1 METLLKDLRFG
12 IRMMARSPGFTLV
25 ALITI
30 ALGIGANTAIF
41 SVVNTVL
48 LRPLPYADP
57 DRLVVLWEKQ
67 GRIDQASPSLP
78 DFVDWRQRNQSF
90 EQMAIARRDN
100 VNLTGA
106 GEPERLIA
114 RMVTANFF

>member
-1 METLLKDLRFG
+1 METLLKDLKFG
-12 IRMMARSPGFTLV
+12 IRILLRSPGFTLV

-48 LRPLPYADP
+48 LRPLPYERA

-67 GRIDQASPSLP
+67 QQIPQQRRAMAVHGKEAAGRA
-78 DFVDWRQRNQSF
+78 
-90 EQMAIARRDN
+90 ATC
-100 VNLTGA
+100 VNPGGCA
-106 GEPERLIA
+106 
-114 RMVTANFF
+114 